1 MIKLVQKG
9 RHLSL
14 NLSCSRKFVQT
25 NEFLVNSLLVICK
38 FVKEIYG
45 TKMCYMTD
53 TVLCREI
60 LLSVWKHFKPGDLFV
75 LLSF

>member
-25 NEFLVNSLLVICK
+25 NELLVNSLLVICK
-38 FVKEIYG
+38 FVKEI
-45 TKMCYMTD
+45 
-53 TVLCREI
+53 
-60 LLSVWKHFKPGDLFV
+60 
-75 LLSF
+75 